1 MKHDFVNIMHDRLS
15 KHEMAEPS
23 GLWKEIEN
31 SLDSRGTQKKSLLAS
46 RRAMY
51 KAVAGVAAAV
61 LVAVVMWTTMK
72 DDSNHDSASQEVA
85 VNTSNPSKMDGQ
97 EIKAEA
103 IDHEDKAVNNTP
115 QLATTN
121 QAEKTT
127 PTAVKRRP
135 NSTNGKESVE
145 NASHKTSASG
155 HTPQSLRAN
164 SPILEEQ
171 LAQEMESGSI
181 IDSALNENEQIAKKD
196 LAFLEEDTVS
206 EKVDTSLIIPHEPA
220 QQLPQLWAINERPR
234 EKQRQL
240 EISLSYNGW
249 GRSMAGFGT
258 SSDYAVTLANSG
270 SENSSPEPF
279 EPPLD
284 PQDQGPVKIDEKEQ
298 VIPVRIG
305 LEAWYPIGEKWRI
318 GSGLAYT
325 HLTRK
330 ITTIYNRGNLQETII
345 ASYLGIPLEVSRVLW
360 GRRRWSFYASAGA
373 MIEFNLKS
381 KLQEKADVRI
391 INIKEFK
398 DRRPQFSA
406 LGRLGLQYNVIDRIG
421 IYLEPGASYYFH
433 NGADDNI
440 YMSHPFRFDINL
452 GIKIN
457 LGK

>member
-51 KAVAGVAAAV
+51 KAAAGVAAAV

-72 DDSNHDSASQEVA
+72 DDSNHDYASQEVA
-85 VNTSNPSKMDGQ
+85 VNTSSPSKMDGQ
-97 EIKAEA
+97 EIKAEP
-103 IDHEDKAVNNTP
+103 INHEDKAVNNTP
-115 QLATTN
+115 QLTATN

-127 PTAVKRRP
+127 PTAVRRRQ

-206 EKVDTSLIIPHEPA
+206 EKVDTSLIIPHEPT

-249 GRSMAGFGT
+249 GRS
-258 SSDYAVTLANSG
+258 
-270 SENSSPEPF
+270 
-279 EPPLD
+279 
-284 PQDQGPVKIDEKEQ
+284 
-298 VIPVRIG
+298 
-305 LEAWYPIGEKWRI
+305 
-318 GSGLAYT
+318 
-325 HLTRK
+325 
-330 ITTIYNRGNLQETII
+330 
-345 ASYLGIPLEVSRVLW
+345 
-360 GRRRWSFYASAGA
+360 
-373 MIEFNLKS
+373 FNLS
-381 KLQEKADVRI
+381 HFL
-391 INIKEFK
+391 
-398 DRRPQFSA
+398 FS
-406 LGRLGLQYNVIDRIG
+406 
-421 IYLEPGASYYFH
+421 S
-433 NGADDNI
+433 
-440 YMSHPFRFDINL
+440 
-452 GIKIN
+452 
-457 LGK
+457 